1 MFEHL
6 KNIQTVTDGTVLLQ
20 EGKAGNG
27 VYMIQKGHAKVTRTA
42 EDGTEVLLAELGDGQ
57 VFGEMSL
64 IDDSPCSA
72 NVVAM
77 GDLKVCVLS
86 KEQFFDLLQTDIQSV
101 KGVMDILFQRMR
113 AMNKRVVDL
122 ENQLASVTQQQDTQP
137 DTIMLKGLTEPAKH
151 ALYDMNALV
160 IDDNPFIIGRWS
172 KQQSKR
178 SWFSKD
184 SSRAHLEIH
193 DIAPYVISRHHCQ
206 IEQHAGDVYVV
217 DTNSRLGT
225 WVNGEKIDQQT
236 QKEVK
241 LSPGN
246 NTIHLGGLDSQF
258 VFDVFVP

>member
-6 KNIQTVTDGTVLLQ
+6 KNIHTVTDGTVLLQ
-20 EGKAGNG
+20 EGKTGNG

-77 GDLKVCVLS
+77 GDLKVCILS
-86 KEQFFDLLQTDIQSV
+86 KEQFFDLLQTDIKSV

-184 SSRAHLEIH
+184 STRAHLEIH

-206 IEQHAGDVYVV
+206 IEQHSGDVYVV
-217 DTNSRLGT
+217 DASSRLGT

-236 QKEVK
+236 QKEIK
-241 LSPGN
+241 LSSGN

-258 VFDVFVP
+258 IFDVFVP